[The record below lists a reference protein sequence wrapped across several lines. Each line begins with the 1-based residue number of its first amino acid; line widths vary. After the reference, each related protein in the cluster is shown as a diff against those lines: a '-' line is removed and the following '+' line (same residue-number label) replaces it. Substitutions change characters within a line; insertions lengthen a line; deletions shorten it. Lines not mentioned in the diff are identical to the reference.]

1 MKILLMIALL
11 ILATASS
18 RAQGYVT
25 FLNGQITF
33 ASVADRLVY
42 FTTGDPGGP
51 PSGKLVGTNFVAGLY
66 YLPGANQNL
75 QSPTAGTQAGALAM
89 FRAPTT
95 SLPGVWFNGA
105 VGNVRYLD
113 GVAVGGL
120 ATLQVRVW
128 DITKY
133 GTFAQ
138 AFAAGE
144 YGWSQPFLY
153 RAPTPYEPNPLS
165 YMENLRA
172 FVVYIPEPSALALG
186 GFGLLGLLAL
196 RRRR

>member
-1 MKILLMIALL
+1 
-11 ILATASS
+11 
-18 RAQGYVT
+18 
-25 FLNGQITF
+25 
-33 ASVADRLVY
+33 
-42 FTTGDPGGP
+42 
-51 PSGKLVGTNFVAGLY
+51 VGTNFVAALY
-66 YLPGANQNL
+66 YMPGVDQNL

-89 FRAPTT
+89 FREPTT

-113 GVAVGGL
+113 GVDLGRF

-133 GTFAQ
+133 ATFAQ

-144 YGWSQPFLY
+144 YGWSQPFLF
-153 RAPTPYEPNPLS
+153 RAPTFTDPPTIS

-172 FVVYIPEPSALALG
+172 FVVYVPEPSVLALG

-196 RRRR
+196 RRRRRA